1 MCLTRLWASHPCP
14 HPQRVLM
21 ASDCAHVCAVLQ
33 PMGLTKIINL
43 PPEGTIVFCCDFS
56 LWPRQ
61 MMSLHICESLQGWR
75 WRSKEGSHPLPVG
88 WHLALTSV
96 RPTRTSRP
104 QPPPAKFYSHG
115 KPQWVTTHKLKIIF
129 KGFCDLFSFFKPA
142 LPLYFSH
149 SLTKNPGG
157 VCNHLD
163 TMQKAKEYS
172 SCFCSYLMISLEI
185 NSILKYIFS
194 VKTKPGLATH
204 LYNLEAIKTAIQ
216 TIRVTSFYTK
226 MPRQSKE
233 TIA

>member
-1 MCLTRLWASHPCP
+1 MVKAVSLLLTMGWKGHSLSPAEGAHKVFLSWESSSQCAQGCPSQMCLTRLLTSLPCP

-21 ASDCAHVCAVLQ
+21 ASDCAHVCAVLRAV
-33 PMGLTKIINL
+33 GLTKIINF
-43 PPEGTIVFCCDFS
+43 PPEGAIVFCCDFS

-61 MMSLHICESLQGWR
+61 MTSLHICKSLQGWR

-104 QPPPAKFYSHG
+104 QPPAAKFYFHG

-129 KGFCDLFSFFKPA
+129 KGFCDLFRFFKPA

-157 VCNHLD
+157 VSNHLD
-163 TMQKAKEYS
+163 TMQKAKE
-172 SCFCSYLMISLEI
+172 
-185 NSILKYIFS
+185 
-194 VKTKPGLATH
+194 
-204 LYNLEAIKTAIQ
+204 
-216 TIRVTSFYTK
+216 
-226 MPRQSKE
+226 
-233 TIA
+233 